1 MKVGERV
8 PDFEAVD
15 QSGASVSLSGLLEE
29 GPLVLFF
36 YPKAMT
42 PG

>member
-1 MKVGERV
+1 MKEGDIVD
-8 PDFEAVD
+8 DFTLVD
-15 QSGASVSLSGLLEE
+15 QSGASITLSGLLKA

-36 YPKAMT
+36 YLKAMT